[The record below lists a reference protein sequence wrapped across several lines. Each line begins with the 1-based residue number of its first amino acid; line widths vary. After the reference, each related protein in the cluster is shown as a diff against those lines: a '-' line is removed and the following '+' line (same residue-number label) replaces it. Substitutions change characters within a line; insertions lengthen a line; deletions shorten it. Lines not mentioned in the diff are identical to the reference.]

1 MNEPE
6 LLLPVGTRDM
16 LESAINNGADA
27 VYYGVPHWNARGR
40 TEDFSFEDV
49 EEMIRYARLRGV
61 KTYLA
66 MNILIFEREIQ
77 ELPEFLEKLISLKP
91 DAFIIQDIGLARL
104 IKAISPEQEIHAS
117 TQMTL
122 ASSEAVNLVKDIG
135 FSRAVLARELSA
147 KQIAQIKSLTDLEL
161 EVFIHGALCVSYSGQ
176 CLTSENFGGRSA
188 NRGQCAQS
196 CRLPYRIF
204 VDGKEWK
211 DPKARYLFSTRDLCA
226 LPKLEE
232 LREIGVESLK
242 VEGRLKSPEYVAA
255 VSHAYRKALEK
266 LNEYSYKNVAGNNGD
281 CTGNNKD
288 CADANGNSAA
298 DLGLNAQDLEPLE
311 VLFSRGL
318 NTGWLDGVN
327 HQELVDGSFSNHHG
341 ELIGTVVQV
350 ERGSVIVE
358 LEDKPV
364 PCTLLPGDGILFEEY
379 RAEPE
384 PRQTGSRLYKATWSV
399 SSHDTRSAKNAREN
413 ARGNIRAEKNAFRT
427 VPGSVTGIAA
437 KSQVRLEFGREFDL
451 RKVSYGMK
459 AYRNDS
465 PALEKE
471 LHKTFTDRSFAK
483 HIPVSMTLEGA
494 IGEPLKLTIAESAI
508 APSET
513 RDNHEGYES
522 RENLATASVNSA
534 TAEGPVLEAARNES
548 SADALQAIAK
558 KELSGLSATA
568 YVLDKL
574 EINLPQNAFLPGKIL
589 RTLRQDA
596 VQALDEKRL
605 QWKELAP
612 SAENGREF
620 LHHVAHVASSSSK
633 EIPDQVGNDS
643 EANAATKCT
652 HFGMVE
658 PIGHAHSAMTKRMNI
673 TVLVRRPEQID
684 ALQGLDI
691 DKVVMDFDWG
701 VKYDEPLERIHKLG
715 FEAGIAT
722 LRIHKPSENHYIKQI
737 LTLMPEFALVR
748 NLGSLSLLKDSGI
761 PMVGDYSL
769 NATNSASY
777 DWLLSQGLERL
788 HPSWDLNSTQLFD
801 LLKNIDGSRL
811 ELALHQYMPAFH
823 SEYCAFARALTT
835 GRRFPECKKICTQH
849 KVEILDHKGERHF
862 LQSDAEC
869 RNTLFVGKPQSA
881 LKLLP
886 KLIAQNVSNF
896 RLELLDEEPES
907 VRRKIDIYTQAIRG
921 KIDINTA
928 ISKAGVEEKYGLS
941 EGQLF
946 NESTWQ
952 DRKKGCD

>member
-1 MNEPE
+1 MNNPE

-77 ELPEFLEKLISLKP
+77 ELPEFLERLIALKP

-135 FSRAVLARELSA
+135 FSRAVLARELSS

-232 LREIGVESLK
+232 LKEIGVESLK

-266 LNEYSYKNVAGNNGD
+266 SSL
-281 CTGNNKD
+281 T
-288 CADANGNSAA
+288 
-298 DLGLNAQDLEPLE
+298 AQDLEPLE

-341 ELIGTVVQV
+341 EFIGTVVQV
-350 ERGSVIVE
+350 ERGGVIVE

-384 PRQTGSRLYKATWSV
+384 PRQTGSRLYKATFAGRTV
-399 SSHDTRSAKNAREN
+399 NAREN
-413 ARGNIRAEKNAFRT
+413 ARGN
-427 VPGSVTGIAA
+427 TG
-437 KSQVRLEFGREFDL
+437 KSQVRLEFGREFNL

-471 LHKTFTDRSFAK
+471 LHKTFTDKSFAK
-483 HIPVSMTLEGA
+483 HIPVCMTLEGK
-494 IGEPLKLTIAESAI
+494 IGEPLKLTISTSDNVI
-508 APSET
+508 ASPGTMS
-513 RDNHEGYES
+513 GI
-522 RENLATASVNSA
+522 NSA
-534 TAEGPVLEAARNES
+534 KQSTSDNRAVTVDGAILEASRNEV
-548 SADALQAIAK
+548 APDALQAIAK
-558 KELSGLSATA
+558 KELSALSATA

-574 EINLPQNAFLPGKIL
+574 EIKLPTNAFLPGKVL
-589 RTLRQDA
+589 RTLRQEA
-596 VQALDEKRL
+596 VQAFDEKHL

-612 SAENGREF
+612 SADNGRAF
-620 LHHVAHVASSSSK
+620 LHSVARNTSTVA
-633 EIPDQVGNDS
+633 G
-643 EANAATKCT
+643 TRRT
-652 HFGMVE
+652 
-658 PIGHAHSAMTKRMNI
+658 I

-701 VKYDEPLERIHKLG
+701 VKYDEPLKRIHKLG

-748 NLGSLSLLKDSGI
+748 NLGSLALLKNSGI

-777 DWLLSQGLERL
+777 DWLLAQGLEKL

-801 LLKNIDGSRL
+801 LLKNIDGSKL

-823 SEYCAFARALTT
+823 SEYCAFARALTA

-886 KLIAQNVSNF
+886 RLIAQNVSSY

-921 KIDINTA
+921 KLDIDTA

-946 NESTWQ
+946 NQSVWQ
-952 DRKKGCD
+952 DRKKGC